1 MRTGGAS
8 VTAAARGTEER
19 QMRSDEAQEQE
30 AAPLEERIVDAS
42 GAERRRAF
50 RRKLPFGSGAV
61 LLVGERAHIVGLA
74 DLSVSGAYL
83 TTRAQVAKGE
93 VHKLRLML
101 LPDRMPFDLTAEVVR
116 VAQQEH
122 ESANHP
128 RGVAVCFRDLD
139 DGVFRRLQTFI
150 ARVGQ
155 REARAARLS
164 GTNGDAV
171 E

>member
-1 MRTGGAS
+1 
-8 VTAAARGTEER
+8 VTAATRGTEER
-19 QMRSDEAQEQE
+19 PMRSNQAQEQE

-83 TTRAQVAKGE
+83 TTRAPVAKGE
-93 VHKLRLML
+93 VHRLRLML
-101 LPDRMPFDLTAEVVR
+101 LPDRTPIDLGAEVVR
-116 VAQQEH
+116 VAQQQH
-122 ESANHP
+122 ESPNHP
-128 RGVAVCFRDLD
+128 RGVAVCFVDLD
-139 DGVFRRLQTFI
+139 EHAFRRLQTFI
-150 ARVGQ
+150 ARVAQ

-164 GTNGDAV
+164 GTNGEAA